1 MDYKN
6 VMSPTRDNMKDYPDE
21 TNRDYEK
28 EDPEDLKKLGRQIE
42 V

>member
-1 MDYKN
+1 MDNKN
-6 VMSPTRDNMKDYPDE
+6 NTSATRKGMKDIPDE

-28 EDPEDLKKLGRQIE
+28 EDSEDLKKLGRQVE

>member
-1 MDYKN
+1 MDHKN
-6 VMSPTRDNMKDYPDE
+6 ITSASRDSMKDYPDE

-28 EDPEDLKKLGRQIE
+28 EDPEDLKKLGRQVE

>member
-1 MDYKN
+1 MDEKN
-6 VMSPTRDNMKDYPDE
+6 ITSATRKSMKDVPDE

-28 EDPEDLKKLGRQIE
+28 EDSEDLKKLGRQVE

>member
-1 MDYKN
+1 MDNKN
-6 VMSPTRDNMKDYPDE
+6 DTSATRKGMKDIPDE

-28 EDPEDLKKLGRQIE
+28 EDAEDLKKLGRQVE

>member
-1 MDYKN
+1 
-6 VMSPTRDNMKDYPDE
+6 MKDYPDE